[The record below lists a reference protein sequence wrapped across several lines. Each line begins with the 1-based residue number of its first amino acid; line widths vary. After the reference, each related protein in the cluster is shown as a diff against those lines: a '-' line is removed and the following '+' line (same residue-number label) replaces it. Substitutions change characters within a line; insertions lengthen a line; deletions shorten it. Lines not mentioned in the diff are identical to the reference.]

1 MSSKA
6 SEIASLNWAVDVEGH
21 ECLDS
26 IPNLI
31 PSGPARSTCHQHTPR
46 QDDYALTIDP
56 ITIMVCCPEARTAEL
71 VACTKPTCTELP
83 LLATREE
90 LVLEKLVPFAV
101 AEHAA

>member
-31 PSGPARSTCHQHTPR
+31 PSGPARSRFHQHTPR
-46 QDDYALTIDP
+46 QDDYALTVDP
-56 ITIMVCCPEARTAEL
+56 ITIMVCCPKARPAEL
-71 VACTKPTCTELP
+71 VTRTETTCAELP

-90 LVLEKLVPFAV
+90 LVLEKLVPFTV